1 MNTLYTHS
9 VTQSH
14 SITTSIS
21 HCQAAKNIF
30 TRHLL
35 HGVVVTD
42 VSVVAAAATA
52 TAVLCCAV
60 VIAFDFW
67 LHDLLALATKQK

>member
-1 MNTLYTHS
+1 MGRVQLCLLMNTLYTHS

-14 SITTSIS
+14 SITTPIS

-42 VSVVAAAATA
+42 VFLVV
-52 TAVLCCAV
+52 VV
-60 VIAFDFW
+60 VIGFDFG